1 MQFSPDAVIQKGCTI
16 VGAFGV
22 DSRAY
27 AEAIAII
34 ESGRFPLE
42 KMHTHTFPLAETP
55 RAIEVLSGH
64 ASGRTAICVSVDPQ
78 L

>member
-1 MQFSPDAVIQKGCTI
+1 MQFSPDAIIQKGCTV

-22 DSRAY
+22 DSKAY
-27 AEAIAII
+27 AEAISII

-42 KMHTHTFPLAETP
+42 KLHTHTFALAETA
-55 RAIEVLSGH
+55 RAIETLSGH
-64 ASGRTAICVSVDPQ
+64 HAGRIAVCVSVNPH